1 MQKRVWICK
10 GLFDNDKVRDHCH
23 FTGKYRGA
31 TQYICNLQ
39 FKKPKATPVIFQNL
53 ANYDSHLFV
62 KNRGKSEFN
71 IKRIPDNEG
80 KYIGFNKDVAVVNFG
95 KKEGK
100 EVKDKNE
107 LHFLDIDKSVSN
119 LSLEKL

>member
-1 MQKRVWICK
+1 M
-10 GLFDNDKVRDHCH
+10 
-23 FTGKYRGA
+23 
-31 TQYICNLQ
+31 CNLQ
-39 FKKPKATPVIFQNL
+39 FKTPKATPVIFQNL

-62 KNRGKSEFN
+62 MNRGKSEFN
-71 IKRIPDNEG
+71 IKCIPNNEE
-80 KYIGFNKDVAVVNFG
+80 KYICFNKDVAVVNFG